1 MPPLLSRIVP
11 CFFSFAASLMFA
23 LPTAATAAD
32 TTIDKFQFG
41 AGEVASGYTQVLP
54 DMTYTKDRG
63 FGFEPGAQ
71 VVSVDRSGT
80 PAAGQDPLHGHF
92 ITSEKP
98 FYFSAHVPDEGNY
111 RVTVTLGDAGG
122 ESTTTIKAELRRL
135 MVERIHTDAGRF
147 ATVNFIVNTRTPKI
161 PEMEGIKA
169 GVVRLKAPRE
179 NGLEAWAWD
188 DLLTLEFNNARPAVC
203 AVEITRVDVPTV
215 FLIGDSTMCDQPREP
230 FSSWGQMLPNFFQP
244 DIAIANHAESGE
256 TYRDSIGRRRLDKI
270 LSLMKPGDYLIMQF
284 GHNDQKQIAAGT
296 GGPFTTYRAEIKTHV
311 DRVRARGGIPVIVS
325 PMERRMYNPDGSFKP
340 SLADYAE
347 ASRQAAA
354 ELNVAFIDLNAKS
367 ILFYQALGQGKAYL
381 AFAGHGLNR
390 DATHHDNYGSYE
402 LAKIIVQGIRD
413 DHLPLASHIKPDFAA
428 FDPSRPDPVDT
439 FALPASPQFT
449 NQRPLG
455 D

>member
-1 MPPLLSRIVP
+1 MPSAAPRFFP
-11 CFFSFAASLMFA
+11 CVLSFAASLVFA
-23 LPTAATAAD
+23 LPAAATAAD
-32 TTIDKFQFG
+32 TPIYKFQFG
-41 AGEVASGYTQVLP
+41 AGEVAPGYTQVLP
-54 DMTYTKDRG
+54 DMAYTKERG

-71 VVSVDRSGT
+71 VVSVDRSAA
-80 PAAGQDPLHGHF
+80 AAGQDPLHQHF
-92 ITSEKP
+92 ITGEKP
-98 FYFSAHVPDEGNY
+98 FYFSAHVPEEGNY

-135 MVERIHTDAGRF
+135 MVERIHTDAGQF

-161 PEMEGIKA
+161 PERDGIKA
-169 GVVRLKAPRE
+169 GVVQLKAPRE

-203 AVEITRVDVPTV
+203 AIEITRVDVPTV

-230 FSSWGQMLPNFFQP
+230 FSSWGQMFPNFFQP

-256 TYRDSIGRRRLDKI
+256 TYRASLSRRRLDKI

-296 GGPFTTYRAEIKTHV
+296 GGPFTTYKAEIKKHV
-311 DRVRARGGIPVIVS
+311 DSVRARGGIPVIVS
-325 PMERRMYNPDGSFKP
+325 PMERRMYNADGSFRP
-340 SLADYAE
+340 SLVDYAE
-347 ASRQAAA
+347 ASRQSAK
-354 ELNVAFIDLNAKS
+354 ELNVAFIDLNAQS
-367 ILFYQALGQGKAYL
+367 ILFYKALGKDKAYL
-381 AFAGHGLNR
+381 AFAGHGLTR

-402 LAKIIVQGIRD
+402 LAKIIVQGIVD
-413 DHLPLASHIKPDFAA
+413 DHLPLAAHIKADFTG
-428 FDPSRPDPVDT
+428 FDPSHPDPVDT
-439 FALPASPQFT
+439 FALPPSPQFT